1 MDAWDLPCGFLVIIS
16 KALLCGRFI
25 YICLL
30 YYISRSVTMPKIQLD
45 ITEAQSKKLA
55 FYKLAFNFRTKA
67 DAVRYILDHASKS
80 KIEV

>member
-1 MDAWDLPCGFLVIIS
+1 
-16 KALLCGRFI
+16 
-25 YICLL
+25 
-30 YYISRSVTMPKIQLD
+30 MPKIQLD